1 MEPGIVSADQ
11 CQTLAA
17 GADGCGHHPPYHHQ
31 GHGGRGCHGGFGAEG
46 HDTGKTD
53 LSGQGTAEEIGENMK
68 ILIDG
73 DGCPVIDIAI
83 SVAKKFNIEVVIMC
97 DTSHI
102 FNKEGA
108 KTMVFSKGADSV
120 DFALINYLEKEDVV
134 ITQDYGLAA
143 MAMNKAS
150 YVINQNGMIY
160 NDENID
166 RLLYSRHISKKI
178 RKSGGKT
185 KGPKKR
191 TKEDD
196 INFEKTLNEILELI
210 YFLWKL

>member
-1 MEPGIVSADQ
+1 M
-11 CQTLAA
+11 
-17 GADGCGHHPPYHHQ
+17 
-31 GHGGRGCHGGFGAEG
+31 R
-46 HDTGKTD
+46 
-53 LSGQGTAEEIGENMK
+53 

-73 DGCPVIDIAI
+73 DGCPVVDLTIKI
-83 SVAKKFNIEVVIMC
+83 SRKFNIEVIIMC

-102 FNKEGA
+102 FNKDGA

-120 DFALINYLEKEDVV
+120 DFALINLLKKDDIV

-143 MAMNKAS
+143 MAINKAS
-150 YVINQNGMIY
+150 YVINQNGLIY
-160 NDENID
+160 SNENID

-178 RKSGGKT
+178 RKSGGRT

-196 INFEKTLNEILELI
+196 LNFERTLTEICD
-210 YFLWKL
+210 KLAS

>member
-1 MEPGIVSADQ
+1 
-11 CQTLAA
+11 
-17 GADGCGHHPPYHHQ
+17 
-31 GHGGRGCHGGFGAEG
+31 
-46 HDTGKTD
+46 
-53 LSGQGTAEEIGENMK
+53 MK

-120 DFALINYLEKEDVV
+120 DFALINYLEKEDIV

-191 TKEDD
+191 TKDDD

>member
-1 MEPGIVSADQ
+1 
-11 CQTLAA
+11 
-17 GADGCGHHPPYHHQ
+17 
-31 GHGGRGCHGGFGAEG
+31 
-46 HDTGKTD
+46 
-53 LSGQGTAEEIGENMK
+53 MK

>member
-1 MEPGIVSADQ
+1 M
-11 CQTLAA
+11 
-17 GADGCGHHPPYHHQ
+17 
-31 GHGGRGCHGGFGAEG
+31 R
-46 HDTGKTD
+46 
-53 LSGQGTAEEIGENMK
+53 

-73 DGCPVIDIAI
+73 DGCPVVDLTIKI
-83 SVAKKFNIEVVIMC
+83 SRKFNIEVIIMC

-102 FNKEGA
+102 FNKDGA

-120 DFALINYLEKEDVV
+120 DFALINLLKKDDIV

-143 MAMNKAS
+143 MAINKAS
-150 YVINQNGMIY
+150 YVINQNGLIY
-160 NDENID
+160 SNENID

-178 RKSGGKT
+178 RKSGGRT

-196 INFEKTLNEILELI
+196 LNFERILTEICD
-210 YFLWKL
+210 KLAS

>member
-1 MEPGIVSADQ
+1 
-11 CQTLAA
+11 
-17 GADGCGHHPPYHHQ
+17 
-31 GHGGRGCHGGFGAEG
+31 
-46 HDTGKTD
+46 
-53 LSGQGTAEEIGENMK
+53 MK

-178 RKSGGKT
+178 RKSGGKR

>member
-1 MEPGIVSADQ
+1 
-11 CQTLAA
+11 
-17 GADGCGHHPPYHHQ
+17 
-31 GHGGRGCHGGFGAEG
+31 
-46 HDTGKTD
+46 
-53 LSGQGTAEEIGENMK
+53 MK

-120 DFALINYLEKEDVV
+120 DFALINYLEKEDIV

-210 YFLWKL
+210 YFLCKL

>member
-1 MEPGIVSADQ
+1 M
-11 CQTLAA
+11 
-17 GADGCGHHPPYHHQ
+17 GA
-31 GHGGRGCHGGFGAEG
+31 
-46 HDTGKTD
+46 TGVHYGKIIHTVNEY
-53 LSGQGTAEEIGENMK
+53 TVNMR

-73 DGCPVIDIAI
+73 DGCPVVDLTIKI
-83 SVAKKFNIEVVIMC
+83 SRKFNIEVIIMC

-102 FNKEGA
+102 FNKDGA

-120 DFALINYLEKEDVV
+120 DFALINLLKKDDIV

-143 MAMNKAS
+143 MAINKAS
-150 YVINQNGMIY
+150 YVINQNGLIY
-160 NDENID
+160 SNENID

-178 RKSGGKT
+178 RKSGGRT

-196 INFEKTLNEILELI
+196 LNFERTLTEICD
-210 YFLWKL
+210 KLTY

>member
-1 MEPGIVSADQ
+1 
-11 CQTLAA
+11 
-17 GADGCGHHPPYHHQ
+17 
-31 GHGGRGCHGGFGAEG
+31 
-46 HDTGKTD
+46 
-53 LSGQGTAEEIGENMK
+53 MK

-120 DFALINYLEKEDVV
+120 DFALINYLEKEDIV

-166 RLLYSRHISKKI
+166 RLLYSRHFSKKI

>member
-1 MEPGIVSADQ
+1 
-11 CQTLAA
+11 
-17 GADGCGHHPPYHHQ
+17 
-31 GHGGRGCHGGFGAEG
+31 
-46 HDTGKTD
+46 
-53 LSGQGTAEEIGENMK
+53 MK

-102 FNKEGA
+102 FKKEGA

-120 DFALINYLEKEDVV
+120 DFALINYLEKEDIV

>member
-1 MEPGIVSADQ
+1 
-11 CQTLAA
+11 
-17 GADGCGHHPPYHHQ
+17 
-31 GHGGRGCHGGFGAEG
+31 
-46 HDTGKTD
+46 
-53 LSGQGTAEEIGENMK
+53 MK

-178 RKSGGKT
+178 RKSGGRT

-196 INFEKTLNEILELI
+196 LNFERTLTEICD
-210 YFLWKL
+210 KLTY

>member
-1 MEPGIVSADQ
+1 
-11 CQTLAA
+11 
-17 GADGCGHHPPYHHQ
+17 
-31 GHGGRGCHGGFGAEG
+31 
-46 HDTGKTD
+46 
-53 LSGQGTAEEIGENMK
+53 MK
-68 ILIDG
+68 ILIDA
-73 DGCPVIDIAI
+73 DGCPVVDMT
-83 SVAKKFNIEVVIMC
+83 VNLGRKYNINTIIMC

-120 DFALINYLEKEDVV
+120 DFALINYLEKEDIV

>member
-1 MEPGIVSADQ
+1 
-11 CQTLAA
+11 
-17 GADGCGHHPPYHHQ
+17 
-31 GHGGRGCHGGFGAEG
+31 
-46 HDTGKTD
+46 
-53 LSGQGTAEEIGENMK
+53 MK

-134 ITQDYGLAA
+134 ITQDYGLSA